1 MSHIQHNLS
10 SHQNANHNIR
20 PIAELMND
28 LKTKMELVFH
38 DRASIDQ
45 METVRGLPP
54 FVLQEI
60 MSINPLSV
68 CIKKEYGGRGAF
80 THEILQLL
88 STASYESLALC
99 LTFGINAA
107 LFLQPFAKY
116 GQEEVKAPVFKR
128 FLEEKAMG
136 GLMITEPNFGSDAL
150 NMQTSYHEKEGRYH
164 LKGMKHWA
172 GLTGWA
178 DYWLMTARRESA
190 RGDLERDIDFFMVD
204 INAPGQ
210 GIVVEE
216 IFANLGL
223 YSIPY
228 GKNRIDLSVPATHKL
243 QPHTTGIKMMLDL
256 LHGSRMQFPGMGMGF
271 IQRMLDEALT
281 HCRQRYVG
289 GRSLLSYDQVQH
301 RLSKLQA
308 SYTVCTAMCVNSSN
322 KVSIEKDMAPYGL
335 EANAV
340 KSVITDLM
348 QEAAQSAMQLI
359 GAKSYKLNHIVG
371 RATMDSRPFQ
381 IFEGSNDILY
391 AQITEGLMKLM
402 KRVKEN
408 NVFQFMN
415 RYDLTDKAADYVKE
429 LMNFNM
435 DMEMS
440 QRKTVGM
447 GKVIGRIISMN
458 QVLNLAQKGFRQD
471 LIEGAISMLKQDIS
485 KLMAGFT
492 SDDKSSVIEDYQE
505 KSEWIQFV
513 AGSNQ

>member
-1 MSHIQHNLS
+1 
-10 SHQNANHNIR
+10 
-20 PIAELMND
+20 
-28 LKTKMELVFH
+28 
-38 DRASIDQ
+38 
-45 METVRGLPP
+45 
-54 FVLQEI
+54 
-60 MSINPLSV
+60 
-68 CIKKEYGGRGAF
+68 
-80 THEILQLL
+80 
-88 STASYESLALC
+88 
-99 LTFGINAA
+99 
-107 LFLQPFAKY
+107 
-116 GQEEVKAPVFKR
+116 
-128 FLEEKAMG
+128 
-136 GLMITEPNFGSDAL
+136 
-150 NMQTSYHEKEGRYH
+150 
-164 LKGMKHWA
+164 
-172 GLTGWA
+172 
-178 DYWLMTARRESA
+178 
-190 RGDLERDIDFFMVD
+190 
-204 INAPGQ
+204 
-210 GIVVEE
+210 
-216 IFANLGL
+216 
-223 YSIPY
+223 
-228 GKNRIDLSVPATHKL
+228 
-243 QPHTTGIKMMLDL
+243 
-256 LHGSRMQFPGMGMGF
+256 
-271 IQRMLDEALT
+271 
-281 HCRQRYVG
+281 
-289 GRSLLSYDQVQH
+289 H

-391 AQITEGLMKLM
+391 AQITQGLMKLM

-513 AGSNQ
+513 

>member
-190 RGDLERDIDFFMVD
+190 RGDLERDIDFSWLTSTHRDRELSLRRFLRTWD
-204 INAPGQ
+204 
-210 GIVVEE
+210 
-216 IFANLGL
+216 
-223 YSIPY
+223 YIPY
-228 GKNRIDLSVPATHKL
+228 LTVKTESICQCLLLINCNLIPPA
-243 QPHTTGIKMMLDL
+243 
-256 LHGSRMQFPGMGMGF
+256 SR
-271 IQRMLDEALT
+271 
-281 HCRQRYVG
+281 
-289 GRSLLSYDQVQH
+289 
-301 RLSKLQA
+301 
-308 SYTVCTAMCVNSSN
+308 
-322 KVSIEKDMAPYGL
+322 
-335 EANAV
+335 
-340 KSVITDLM
+340 
-348 QEAAQSAMQLI
+348 
-359 GAKSYKLNHIVG
+359 
-371 RATMDSRPFQ
+371 
-381 IFEGSNDILY
+381 
-391 AQITEGLMKLM
+391 
-402 KRVKEN
+402 
-408 NVFQFMN
+408 
-415 RYDLTDKAADYVKE
+415 
-429 LMNFNM
+429 
-435 DMEMS
+435 
-440 QRKTVGM
+440 
-447 GKVIGRIISMN
+447 
-458 QVLNLAQKGFRQD
+458 
-471 LIEGAISMLKQDIS
+471 
-485 KLMAGFT
+485 
-492 SDDKSSVIEDYQE
+492 
-505 KSEWIQFV
+505 
-513 AGSNQ
+513 